1 MSHYHRS
8 LVSVVIPTLN
18 EAANLARLLAAL
30 AREDTPHE
38 VIVADGGSDDRT
50 AALARSTGARVV
62 HARRG
67 RGAQL
72 RAGAAAAAGEV
83 LLFLHAD
90 SLFPAGGLAR
100 IAEVLASAPAIVGG
114 NFRLVFDG
122 ATGFSRWLTGF
133 YTKEH

>member
-1 MSHYHRS
+1 MI
-8 LVSVVIPTLN
+8 SVVIPTLN

-30 AREDTPHE
+30 AREETPHA
-38 VIVADGGSDDRT
+38 VVVADGGSGDRT
-50 AALARSTGARVV
+50 VAIACASGARVV
-62 HARRG
+62 EGARG

-83 LLFLHAD
+83 LLFLHVD

-100 IAEVLASAPAIVGG
+100 IAEVLASTPAIVGG